1 MVKKKKKLPEI
12 TSLCNYSTILLFLFF
27 LIVIYQ
33 QKQAISTHL
42 TSNAADRHFIQTRA
56 NLKVWVA
63 LRVQVIECLEND
75 SEFNSCWSKR
85 RPPTSV
91 AYLL

>member
-1 MVKKKKKLPEI
+1 MPEI
-12 TSLCNYSTILLFLFF
+12 TSLCNYSTILLFF
-27 LIVIYQ
+27 VIYQ

-75 SEFNSCWSKR
+75 SKFNSCWSKR

>member
-1 MVKKKKKLPEI
+1 MVKKKKNCPKSPHFVI
-12 TSLCNYSTILLFLFF
+12 TQQYYCFLFF